1 MVMHDRPN
9 YLPID
14 NKVESMQRN
23 VLPKCCYQMRIG
35 YITYYNTP
43 DNLRISLEENLI
55 EISAKN
61 SENHKLRINTNT
73 FVLIALQCNAASYV
87 MSCMYLSKLSLVGRT
102 LRWLRASCQTDHQG
116 SISAN
121 CTRRGSL
128 EVCSSLSRS
137 SPSAFS

>member
-1 MVMHDRPN
+1 
-9 YLPID
+9 
-14 NKVESMQRN
+14 MQRN

-61 SENHKLRINTNT
+61 SQNHKLRINTNT

-87 MSCMYLSKLSLVGRT
+87 MSSHQCFSCPVWYTECQSSSSASLDHT
-102 LRWLRASCQTDHQG
+102 ENPCALTDPPAIVLAFVTKHG
-116 SISAN
+116 LVNLDRFSSAAQ
-121 CTRRGSL
+121 L
-128 EVCSSLSRS
+128 QV
-137 SPSAFS
+137 AM

>member
-1 MVMHDRPN
+1 MHDSTDPTTYRSA
-9 YLPID
+9 D
-14 NKVESMQRN
+14 KVESMQRN

-87 MSCMYLSKLSLVGRT
+87 MSCMYQLCLPCAFVLLT
-102 LRWLRASCQTDHQG
+102 LF
-116 SISAN
+116 SILQVWDELQFN
-121 CTRRGSL
+121 K
-128 EVCSSLSRS
+128 
-137 SPSAFS
+137 